1 MSDEKT
7 VKDTAPPEEGVSRR
21 QLLVR
26 SIAGAAAAGA
36 AGFGAYAH
44 HKTKGTP
51 HDEMPVEIADDLQPM
66 DQREMLWTFATSEKL
81 HADHPERVK
90 AFNGFNFYERLS
102 GGYLQG
108 PYKNEPGYTQLDR
121 ALGLAAW
128 EANHVLAPGQQ
139 YGQPNSGIL
148 SWDQSEVVP
157 TKYEFETKTEATLA
171 IRSAARA
178 LKATRCGIT
187 RRDTRWDFDP
197 LYDLE
202 ENRVLTWKDDFPF
215 EPKTVIVML
224 TEMDYQGIAT
234 SPAWT
239 SMCPAGEEYVM
250 GNKCAGQMAKFLRE
264 LGYQAVG
271 SNNDLGMNVPY
282 AVAAGLGEA
291 GRNGSLIA
299 PTIGPRHRICKVY
312 TDFDFV
318 EYDKPRSFGVASF
331 CKECKRCADSC
342 PAEAISQEKDAT
354 WGPEYEGA
362 DIAHYTYPNRA
373 GILKYHNDS
382 KKCLKFWIENDG
394 GCQNC
399 ITACP
404 YNKPEFWHHRLVDAT
419 NVVVPGPVHAFMREM
434 DIIFGYG
441 TTFDQENAKRFWG
454 AGKNMRG
461 G

>member
-1 MSDEKT
+1 MSDESNQKE
-7 VKDTAPPEEGVSRR
+7 TAPVGEGTTRR

-26 SIAGAAAAGA
+26 SLAGAAAAGA

-51 HDEMPVEIADDLQPM
+51 HDEMPVEIKDDLEPM
-66 DQREMLWTFATSEKL
+66 DQRDMLWTFATSEKL
-81 HADHPERVK
+81 HADHPERVQ
-90 AFNGFNFYERLS
+90 AFDEFNFYEKLS

-108 PYKNEPGYTQLDR
+108 PYRNEPGYTQLDR

-139 YGQPNSGIL
+139 YGQPGSGIL
-148 SWDQSEVVP
+148 GWDQSDVVP
-157 TKYEFETKTEATLA
+157 NQYAFESKAQAAMA

-187 RRDTRWDFDP
+187 RRDPRWDFDP

-202 ENRVLTWKDDFPF
+202 ENRVLTWEDDFPF

-264 LGYQAVG
+264 LGYHAVG

-331 CKECKRCADSC
+331 CRECMRCADSC
-342 PAEAISQEKDAT
+342 PAEAISKEKNTT
-354 WGPEYEGA
+354 WKPEYEGA
-362 DIAHYTYPNRA
+362 NIPHYTYPNRA

-441 TTFDQENAKRFWG
+441 TTFDQERARVFWRS
-454 AGKNMRG
+454 GKDMRG